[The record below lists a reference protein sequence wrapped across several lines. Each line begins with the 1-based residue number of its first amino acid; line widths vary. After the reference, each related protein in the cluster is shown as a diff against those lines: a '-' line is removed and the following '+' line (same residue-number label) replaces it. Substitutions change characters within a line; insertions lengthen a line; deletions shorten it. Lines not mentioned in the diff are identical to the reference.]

1 MSTSYQF
8 LPWVRRG
15 LSVALANAD
24 DMGALPAHAT
34 AQVGVKLAGA
44 FAGEAIPPVAMQ
56 LYGPGDVVAI
66 DTTLVVR
73 TDPRRGA
80 TNFEP
85 NYLAIVDFDPPDFP
99 WMLTPAMASLDDR
112 LRPWLVL
119 VVLEV
124 AKCGLPKMKGP
135 APLPQVRVPAAHVA
149 AELPPLGES
158 WSWAH
163 AQVVSDSASDN
174 IAGIQAELQ
183 GDPRSN
189 VSRLVCPRRLSPRT
203 DYVACVVPAFEPG
216 RLRGLGLAG
225 DGSGAAMQ
233 TLAPAW
239 NPAVVGDVTL
249 PVYHHWEFSTSD
261 AGDFESL
268 ARRLRTPSRWK
279 NDAAIQ
285 TLLAN
290 IGTAPMAV
298 DPLINPAGV
307 QTRMEGALVPLSYQP
322 GEAAFDTHADSLM
335 AIVNTP
341 AGQVDNPV
349 QDEADGT
356 VRRIEVKPPMWGNWH
371 ARTHSVTRADEA
383 GLWLAGLNLNP
394 RYRGA
399 AGHGAEVVR
408 KNQEAYVDACWDQ
421 IGSVRDAELKF
432 NLTRLA
438 IEAQRALKTK
448 HFDPL
453 PPERLL
459 QVMGPALPRIEALD
473 AAGQA
478 AFKVNGQ
485 IASLGGQVDRS
496 SMPAAMV
503 DGALRRGA
511 SPLRRGLRGAALR
524 LGTAARLSDVG
535 RSYMTQMASA
545 TTKGPAF
552 SVNAFAPDGILGT
565 AFFDGVQFDPAGQS
579 QIDLSGRGLRGKV
592 DVAQVQAVMKAA
604 STARASFERNGMP
617 QLRIRPAQIG
627 GVFTD
632 LHVGRFAALAAQ
644 TTTLKAA
651 DFGAVALQVETASKR
666 GVEGFLVEAQ
676 VQGGQ
681 MQISAMQLDK
691 RSGAL
696 RLDRPLVRFAPSGV
710 ARRAASG
717 EVTRVAGIPLGKV
730 DLTDVRQFGNVG
742 LFSNL
747 PANAFDLQAGSV
759 VSGFKLTEGLE
770 FGRVGD
776 TPAQRNVT
784 SITLPPA
791 LRTRDTLN
799 RFSKATSQ
807 LQQQWLDPFVAQRVA
822 VQTVDF
828 PLAAAAAIVRARTQP
843 DVTLAARLVSQ
854 VTLAGTTPG
863 TVGSFVGRY
872 LMNGPG
878 SHKLRFM
885 VPALFDRV
893 MAWPHLRSPLYKD
906 LAELN
911 PEAFM
916 PGIGNLP
923 PDLIMAVQVNQ
934 FFIDSFM
941 VGANVEMNRELL
953 WRGFPTDL
961 RGTPFQRFW
970 GRVRSRDDG
979 TQEPLDDMDP
989 IHEWGRQPLG
999 RRVDEHL
1006 TDPDRIA
1013 LLVKGQLLR
1022 RYPNTAVYAWKRL
1035 KNVPPEASKLLKNA
1049 EGLPP
1054 DAAAIQT
1061 PVFTGTIAPDITF
1074 FGFDIDKADI
1084 DDWCFVI
1091 EEQMT
1096 EPRFGFDVDE
1106 PVAPA
1111 AGGGGGG
1118 VNVDAGFALA
1128 IGAQRRPTMVD
1139 ALAQYALGNAAS
1151 PAFQAI
1157 KARGYNPY
1165 KALSWSHVGV
1175 AAGQFTPVAALV
1187 NPPNLPFASFP
1198 TLTATPTASEVAKA
1212 LLQQP
1217 FRAYWEGPDLKT

>member
-1 MSTSYQF
+1 MPTSYQF

-15 LSVALANAD
+15 LTVALGNVD
-24 DMGALPAHAT
+24 TMGALPAHAT

-44 FAGEAIPPVAMQ
+44 FAGEAIPPIAMQ

-66 DTTLVVR
+66 DTALVVR
-73 TDPRRGA
+73 TDPRRNA

-99 WMLTPAMASLDDR
+99 WMLTPASATATDR

-124 AKCGLPKMKGP
+124 ANCGVPKMKGQ
-135 APLPQVRVPAAHVA
+135 APLPQIRVPAALVET
-149 AELPPLGES
+149 ELPPLGES

-174 IAGIQAELQ
+174 VAGIQAELQ

-239 NPAVVGDVTL
+239 DTAVVADVTL
-249 PVYHHWEFSTSD
+249 PVYYHWEFSTSD

-268 ARRLRTPSRWK
+268 ARRLRTPKKWK

-285 TLLAN
+285 SLLAN

-298 DPLINPAGV
+298 DPLINPAAV
-307 QTRMEGALVPLSYQP
+307 STKMEGALVPLSYTP
-322 GEAAFDTHADSLM
+322 GAPAIDTHADSLM
-335 AIVNTP
+335 TIVNTP
-341 AGQVDNPV
+341 ASQVDNPV
-349 QDEADGT
+349 VDEPGGQ
-356 VRRIEVKPPMWGNWH
+356 VKRIEVKPPLWGNWH
-371 ARTHSVTRADEA
+371 AKKHSVTRADEP

-408 KNQEAYVDACWDQ
+408 KNQEAYVDACWGQ
-421 IGSVRDAELKF
+421 IGTIRDAELKF

-438 IEAQRALKTK
+438 IEAQRALKAK

-459 QVMGPALPRIEALD
+459 QVMGPALPRIEALN
-473 AAGQA
+473 AAGQP
-478 AFKVNGQ
+478 AFKVNGVV
-485 IASLGGQVDRS
+485 ASLGGQVDRS

-503 DGALRRGA
+503 DGALRRSA

-524 LGTAARLSDVG
+524 QGSATRLPDVG
-535 RSYMTQMASA
+535 RGYMTQMAAA
-545 TTKGPAF
+545 TTKGAAF
-552 SVNAFAPDGILGT
+552 NVNAYVPDGILGT
-565 AFFDGVQFDPAGQS
+565 TFFDGLQLDGQTE
-579 QIDLSGRGLRGKV
+579 IDLSGRGMRGLV
-592 DVAQVQAVMKAA
+592 GVAQVRAVMAAA
-604 STARASFERNGMP
+604 SAAQVSFARHGMP
-617 QLRIRPAQIG
+617 QLRIRPAQHG

-632 LHVGRFAALAAQ
+632 LHIGRFAALAAQ

-651 DFGAVALQVETASKR
+651 DFGAVALQVESASRR

-676 VQGGQ
+676 LTGGQ
-681 MQISAMQLDK
+681 LQISAMQLDK

-696 RLDRPLVRFAPSGV
+696 RLDKPLARLTPRGAVERPRAGQVRAI
-710 ARRAASG
+710 
-717 EVTRVAGIPLGKV
+717 AGIPLAQV
-730 DLTDVRQFGNVG
+730 NLADVRLFGNVG
-742 LFSNL
+742 LFSSL
-747 PANAFDLQAGSV
+747 PPNAFDLQAGNV
-759 VSGFKLTEGLE
+759 VSGFKLTDGLE
-770 FGRVGD
+770 FTRLGD
-776 TPAQRNVT
+776 APPQRNVT

-791 LRTRDTLN
+791 LRKRDVLN
-799 RFSKATSQ
+799 RFSKATQQ
-807 LQQQWLDPFVAQRVA
+807 LQKQWLDPFDTMRVA

-828 PLAAAAAIVRARTQP
+828 PLAAAAQIVRARTQP
-843 DVTLAARLVSQ
+843 DLTLAARLVSQ
-854 VTLAGTTPG
+854 VQLAGTTPG
-863 TVGSFVGRY
+863 TVSAFVGRY
-872 LMNGPG
+872 LLNGPG
-878 SHKLRFM
+878 SNKLRFM

-893 MAWPHLRSPLYKD
+893 MAWPHLRAPLYRD
-906 LAELN
+906 LAEMN
-911 PEAFM
+911 QEAFM

-941 VGANVEMNRELL
+941 VGANAEMNRELL

-970 GRVRSRDDG
+970 GRVRSRADG
-979 TQEPLDDMDP
+979 TQEPLDDMEP

-999 RRVDEHL
+999 QRVDENL
-1006 TDPDRIA
+1006 KDPNRIA

-1022 RYPNTAVYAWKRL
+1022 RYPNTAVYAWKRR
-1035 KNVPPEASKLLKNA
+1035 KGVPADASKLVKNA
-1049 EGLPP
+1049 QGLPP
-1054 DAAAIQT
+1054 NAAAIQT
-1061 PVFTGTIAPDITF
+1061 PVFSGAIDPDITF
-1074 FGFDIDKADI
+1074 FGFDIDREAI

-1091 EEQMT
+1091 EEHMT

-1106 PVAPA
+1106 PPAPPV
-1111 AGGGGGG
+1111 GGGGG
-1118 VNVDAGFALA
+1118 VVGTATVGK
-1128 IGAQRRPTMVD
+1128 QRRPAMRA
-1139 ALAQYALGNAAS
+1139 ALQQYALGNAAT
-1151 PAFQAI
+1151 PEFLAI

-1165 KALSWSHVGV
+1165 KALSWSHLGV
-1175 AAGQFTPVAALV
+1175 ADGQFTTVAALSNV
-1187 NPPNLPFASFP
+1187 PNAPFASFP
-1198 TLTATPTASEVAKA
+1198 TLTATPTAAEIAKA
-1212 LLQQP
+1212 LLQEP